1 MLLQRMRGFGIG
13 LLCAAALIWVTGIA
27 LAEQTGEGGQSPQ
40 AEPVAQTQQAAPVL
54 VAQVQQAQAQRT
66 AQPQQNAVQAPAL
79 LQDPLTIA
87 INQRLTDALRERDAI
102 IRNLLERV
110 QELEWRVNG
119 GFTTSPKEMIAGK
132 AGGTVQPVSSSGS
145 EPAVRVGAAA
155 SVTSVVTTSTYDA
168 EERQATQAL
177 DQALIVR
184 GGLLLPS
191 GTMEIDNTTTYF
203 NSTQDRININGF
215 AILPVL
221 VVGDIASQR
230 VRKDLLLPTF
240 TTRLGLPYRLQFESY
255 IPYGYE
261 VLRTVDAN
269 NVQTSQ
275 STFGLGDV
283 AFGLSRQLVFEHN
296 RWPDML
302 ANVRVKTTTG
312 VDSFNLSSS
321 QTALGTGFYAVQGNL
336 TAAKANDPVVF
347 FGNLS
352 YTANLNGTHSIPS
365 TDSNGQPITIPGHFE
380 PGDSIGFQLGSILAL
395 NPETSM
401 TIGWDQRFTRATSLN
416 GQTIPASYLAE
427 GSLRLGASYLYA
439 PGRTID
445 LSFGVGLTPDTPN
458 LQFSVGFPFRRALW
472 KPKGRAY

>member
-1 MLLQRMRGFGIG
+1 MRRQSIRTV
-13 LLCAAALIWVTGIA
+13 LCIATLVWAAGVA
-27 LAEQTGEGGQSPQ
+27 LAEQAGEGGQNPQ
-40 AEPVAQTQQAAPVL
+40 AEQT
-54 VAQVQQAQAQRT
+54 AQAQQVAQAQQPSVQTT
-66 AQPQQNAVQAPAL
+66 AQPQQHAVQAPAL
-79 LQDPLTIA
+79 LQDQLTIA
-87 INQRLTDALRERDAI
+87 INQRLNDALRERDAI
-102 IRNLLERV
+102 IRNLLQRV

-119 GFTTSPKEMIAGK
+119 GFTTSPKEMIATQPA
-132 AGGTVQPVSSSGS
+132 AGGQPSSSS
-145 EPAVRVGAAA
+145 QPAVRVGASA
-155 SVTSVVTTSTYDA
+155 SVTSVVTNSGYDA

-184 GGLLLPS
+184 GGLLLPN
-191 GTMEIDNTTTYF
+191 GTMEIDNTTSYF
-203 NSTQDRININGF
+203 NSSSDRININGF
-215 AILPVL
+215 ALLPVL

-240 TTRLGLPYRLQFESY
+240 TARLGLPYRLQFESY

-261 VLRTVDAN
+261 VFRTVDAN

-283 AFGLSRQLVFEHN
+283 AFGVSRQLVYEHK

-302 ANVRVKTTTG
+302 ANVRFKTTTG

-321 QTALGTGFYAVQGNL
+321 QTALGTGFYALQGNL

-352 YTANLNGTHSIPS
+352 YTANLNGTHTVSANDP
-365 TDSNGQPITIPGHFE
+365 TNPDLKIPGKFE

-401 TIGWDQRFTRATSLN
+401 TIGWDQRFTRATTLN
-416 GQTIPASYLAE
+416 GQTIPASYLVE

-439 PGRTID
+439 PGRTVD

-472 KPKGRAY
+472 KPKGKVY